1 MYVPNLAQYTHT
13 LLVVCITKI
22 INPLLLLRT
31 DSHRHLHYY
40 HHYPSSFFAFWGG
53 AHILKITF
61 LAPCSPYFVLS
72 VSLCP
77 GKNAKKVG
85 VCVCGTQFLFS
96 PVYKVRWRRGE

>member
-1 MYVPNLAQYTHT
+1 MPNLAQYTLTACCMHYEDYKSSAPVT
-13 LLVVCITKI
+13 YRFPP
-22 INPLLLLRT
+22 PLYIR
-31 DSHRHLHYY
+31 HYY

-61 LAPCSPYFVLS
+61 LAPCSQYFVLS

-85 VCVCGTQFLFS
+85 VCV
-96 PVYKVRWRRGE
+96 